1 MKHPVS
7 TEISDGILSV
17 TIDNPPVNALSAAVR
32 AGLMAAREQA
42 VAARQVRAV
51 VLAAAG
57 RTFVA
62 GADIREF
69 NAPPSPPLLP
79 ELVAAIEETGK
90 PWVAL
95 LHGTVLGGGL
105 ELALGCHA
113 RLARPG
119 TALGLPEVRLGL
131 IPGAGGTVRLPRLIG
146 ALPALEM
153 ITGGRPVNAEQAQ
166 ETGLIDA
173 ITTGDPMAEARAR
186 ALALAGAAPPK
197 GLIARAAPEIDDA
210 GVWDKALA
218 RVAAKA
224 RGQIAPV
231 EAAAAV
237 ADALRLPAGA
247 ALAAERQRFM
257 ALKDSPQSAALRH
270 VFFAERAAG
279 KMPELADVRPRPLQ
293 RIGIVGGGTMG
304 AGIAAA
310 CLMAGLPVTMVERD
324 GALARRG
331 AKNLR
336 TLLDGSLGRGVIDR
350 SAHDRALAGFAA
362 GDDLTA
368 LAPSDLV
375 IEAIVEDMEEKAAL
389 LSRLEAVVGPD
400 TVLASNTS
408 YLDIDQMSDGLA
420 DPGRVIGL
428 HFFSPAHVMKLL
440 ELVIT
445 ARARDDVVATGR
457 ALGRLLGKIVVPA
470 RVGHGFIGNRIMS
483 AYRRACEAM
492 LQDGALPAE
501 IDAAMRDY
509 GYAMGM
515 FEMQDMAGL
524 DIAWAMR
531 RAQAAGSAG
540 QETPERYV
548 DIADRLCE
556 AGRFGRKSG
565 AGWYRYDDG
574 HAVPDPEVSA
584 IITASSARAGITR
597 RRIGA
602 EEIMERCLGAM
613 IEAGRAVLAEG
624 IARSAADIDVVMVN
638 GFGFPRWRG
647 GPFHAAGISDG

>member
-1 MKHPVS
+1 
-7 TEISDGILSV
+7 
-17 TIDNPPVNALSAAVR
+17 
-32 AGLMAAREQA
+32 
-42 VAARQVRAV
+42 
-51 VLAAAG
+51 
-57 RTFVA
+57 
-62 GADIREF
+62 
-69 NAPPSPPLLP
+69 
-79 ELVAAIEETGK
+79 
-90 PWVAL
+90 
-95 LHGTVLGGGL
+95 
-105 ELALGCHA
+105 
-113 RLARPG
+113 
-119 TALGLPEVRLGL
+119 
-131 IPGAGGTVRLPRLIG
+131 
-146 ALPALEM
+146 
-153 ITGGRPVNAEQAQ
+153 
-166 ETGLIDA
+166 
-173 ITTGDPMAEARAR
+173 
-186 ALALAGAAPPK
+186 
-197 GLIARAAPEIDDA
+197 
-210 GVWDKALA
+210 
-218 RVAAKA
+218 
-224 RGQIAPV
+224 
-231 EAAAAV
+231 
-237 ADALRLPAGA
+237 
-247 ALAAERQRFM
+247 
-257 ALKDSPQSAALRH
+257 
-270 VFFAERAAG
+270 
-279 KMPELADVRPRPLQ
+279 MPELADVRPRPLQ

-310 CLMAGLPVTMVERD
+310 CLMAGLRVTMVERD

-331 AKNLR
+331 AENLR
-336 TLLDGSLGRGVIDR
+336 ALLDGSLGRGVIDR

-375 IEAIVEDMEEKAAL
+375 IEAIFEDMVEKAAL

-428 HFFSPAHVMKLL
+428 HFFSPAHVMKLM

-445 ARARDDVVATGR
+445 ARARDDVVATGH

-540 QETPERYV
+540 EVSPERYV

-574 HAVPDPEVSA
+574 QAVPDPEVSA
-584 IITASSARAGITR
+584 IITASSAAAGITR

-602 EEIMERCLGAM
+602 EEIMERCLAAM

-647 GPFHAAGISDG
+647 GPFHAAGISEG